1 MKAASDQ
8 TETLLLDLE
17 RRARVLQDCS
27 EKLETQL
34 KVMLVLE
41 SRGQF
46 PNDLVA
52 RIANAL
58 ALCLSSRGDGA
69 QAGQY
74 ALMAANLERR
84 HDWARSPAGGLPV
97 QAKAKGPDAASSVK
111 RDRAEGLGI
120 NQDFLGPS
128 PRRPRT
134 FVSLWSDWLAFNR
147 RTAKRLGR

>member
-1 MKAASDQ
+1 MNAATDQ

-34 KVMLVLE
+34 KVMLVLQ

-52 RIANAL
+52 RIAHAL
-58 ALCLSSRGDGA
+58 AICLSSRGDGA

-74 ALMAANLERR
+74 AMMAANLERG
-84 HDWARSPAGGLPV
+84 HYRSRSAAGGPPV
-97 QAKAKGPDAASSVK
+97 RATAKGSDTASSVI
-111 RDRAEGLGI
+111 RDRTEGLGPS
-120 NQDFLGPS
+120 QALPGPS
-128 PRRPRT
+128 SGRPRR
-134 FVSLWSDWLAFNR
+134 FDSLWSAWLAFNR

>member
-1 MKAASDQ
+1 MKAATDQ

-34 KVMLVLE
+34 KVMLVQE
-41 SRGQF
+41 SRGHF
-46 PNDLVA
+46 SNELVA

-58 ALCLSSRGDGA
+58 AICLSSRGDSA

-84 HDWARSPAGGLPV
+84 HGGARPPVGGSPVRVQVKEAG
-97 QAKAKGPDAASSVK
+97 ADFSVS
-111 RDRAEGLGI
+111 RDRTEGTGI
-120 NQDFLGPS
+120 DQASIGQLPS
-128 PRRPRT
+128 RPRA
-134 FVSLWSDWLAFNR
+134 FVSMWGAWLALNR